1 MVKRAFTL
9 IELLVVIAIIAILAA
24 ILFPVF
30 AKAKESA
37 KTTQSLSNMKQIGTA
52 LQIYIADY
60 DDYNPLRRIPVSTPA
75 GNGELSWK
83 QTSMPYLKNKQ
94 IYTDSVNPA
103 SRYPD
108 DTSDDAIRA
117 LWGQVVVGDKTS
129 RGYAYYD
136 QAFLVQQDWA
146 ARTYSITS
154 LEQPA
159 NTIILAE
166 QKRIWVDL
174 GPWLNWTQNDPD
186 PDGVN
191 RLGGWSWGG
200 KKWDDKAMILIFGD
214 SHAKRT
220 PMRAT
225 CGKDDELNMWN
236 YRRNQLPTM
245 SLGNLSWVATFCQT
259 MPTGF

>member
-1 MVKRAFTL
+1 MKNRAFTL

-30 AKAKESA
+30 AQAKAAA
-37 KTTQSLSNMKQIGTA
+37 KATNAISNLKQIGTG
-52 LQIYIADY
+52 LQIYLADY
-60 DDYNPLRRIPVSTPA
+60 DDYNPLRRIPLSTPA

-83 QTSMPYLKNKQ
+83 QTTMPYIKNTQ
-94 IYTDSVNPA
+94 IFNDPMNTA
-103 SRYPD
+103 ARYPD

-117 LWGQVVVGDKTS
+117 LWGQVVVGPKTA

-136 QAFLVQQDWA
+136 QAWFVNQNWSA
-146 ARTYSITS
+146 STYAITQ
-154 LEQPA
+154 LENPA
-159 NTIILAE
+159 NTILIAE
-166 QKRIWVDL
+166 HKRIWVDM

-200 KKWDDKAMILIFGD
+200 KKWDDKAMVITFAD
-214 SHAKRT
+214 SHAKRIG
-220 PMRAT
+220 MRAT

-236 YRRNQLPTM
+236 YRRNDLPTM
-245 SLGNLSWVATFCQT
+245 PLGSLTWVDTFCQT

>member
-1 MVKRAFTL
+1 MKKHAFTL

-30 AKAKESA
+30 AQAKAAA
-37 KTTQSLSNMKQIGTA
+37 KSTASLSNMKQIGTG
-52 LQIYIADY
+52 LQIYLSDY
-60 DDYNPLRRIPVSTPA
+60 DDYNPLRRIPVTTPA

-83 QTSMPYLKNKQ
+83 QTINPYVKNTQ
-94 IYTDSVNPA
+94 IYTDSMNPA
-103 SRYPD
+103 AKYPD

-117 LWGQVVVGDKTS
+117 LWGQIVVGPKMS

-136 QAFLVQQDWA
+136 MAFIVNSDWNS
-146 ARTYSITS
+146 RTYSITQ
-154 LEQPA
+154 LESPA
-159 NTIILAE
+159 NSIIIAE
-166 QKRIWVDL
+166 HKRFNVDL
-174 GPWLNWTQNDPD
+174 GPWLNWTKTETD

-200 KKWDDKAMILIFGD
+200 GKWEDKAMILTFGD

-225 CGKDDELNMWN
+225 CGKNNELNMWN
-236 YRRNQLPTM
+236 YQRDKLATM
-245 SLGNLSWVATFCQT
+245 PLGDLSWVDTFCQT

>member
-1 MVKRAFTL
+1 MKRNAFTL

-30 AKAKESA
+30 AQAKAAA
-37 KTTQSLSNMKQIGTA
+37 KATQSLSNMKQIGTGM
-52 LQIYIADY
+52 QIYISDY
-60 DDYNPLRRIPVSTPA
+60 DDYNFLRRIPVSTTA

-83 QTSMPYLKNKQ
+83 QTSMPYVKNTQ
-94 IYTDSVNPA
+94 IYQDSVNPA
-103 SRYPD
+103 AKFPD

-117 LWGQVVVGDKTS
+117 LWGQVVVGPKTA
-129 RGYAYYD
+129 RGYTYYD
-136 QAFLVQQDWA
+136 QAWFVNQNWGA
-146 ARTYSITS
+146 VNFSITQ

-159 NTIILAE
+159 NTILLME
-166 QKRIWVDL
+166 HKRIWVDG

-200 KKWDDKAMILIFGD
+200 KKWDDKAMTITFAD

-220 PMRAT
+220 AMAQT
-225 CGKDDELNMWN
+225 CGRNDELNMWN
-236 YRRNQLPTM
+236 YRRDQLPTM
-245 SLGNLSWVATFCQT
+245 GLGDLSWVDTFCQT
-259 MPTGF
+259 RPAGY